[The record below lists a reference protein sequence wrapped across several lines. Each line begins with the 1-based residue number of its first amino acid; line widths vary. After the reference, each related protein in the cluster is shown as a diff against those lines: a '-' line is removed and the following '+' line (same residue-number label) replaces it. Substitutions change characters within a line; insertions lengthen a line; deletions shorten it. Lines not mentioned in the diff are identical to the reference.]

1 MAESIWEVLCKS
13 GYPQA
18 YKQPDRWLQLIS
30 YQLVL
35 NINLSYN
42 GWVQCECNVSA
53 GGFAEGGSSKSEI
66 HGSDNRKPSAEC
78 FTANRLAKLGPITS
92 TVNNECAALNV
103 RLKTTVDVFMSF
115 LFAWC
120 SSVCLQ
126 YMENSTYMYMYH
138 HAYLHSN
145 CFENTPVRIPSIH
158 VYIKII
164 I

>member
-1 MAESIWEVLCKS
+1 MNVTSAQVDLQRGVPPKAKFTAVIIESR
-13 GYPQA
+13 A
-18 YKQPDRWLQLIS
+18 
-30 YQLVL
+30 
-35 NINLSYN
+35 
-42 GWVQCECNVSA
+42 
-53 GGFAEGGSSKSEI
+53 
-66 HGSDNRKPSAEC
+66 AEC

-92 TVNNECAALNV
+92 TVNNECAALSV